1 MIKTTS
7 FEYSIWLEYLAE
19 RKEKEANEFN
29 PIHWYL
35 AQVAAEVRRSMVRH
49 PEKVRLSDFIL
60 SFSSAKPPKKLTL
73 EETKAIWKSI
83 VGYKEPATEKKSVK
97 NKRKRK

>member
-1 MIKTTS
+1 MRKTTS
-7 FEYSIWLEYLAE
+7 FEYSIWIEYLAKKSE
-19 RKEKEANEFN
+19 REANEFN

-35 AQVAAEVRRSMVRH
+35 AQIAAEVRRSMVKH
-49 PEKVRLSDFIL
+49 PEKVKLSDFIL

-83 VGYKEPATEKKSVK
+83 VGYKEPAKDKNVK
-97 NKRKRK
+97 GK